1 MELFDNNKGYKMIT
15 ISKKSECCG
24 CGACENICPKNLITM
39 KADSEGFLYPEVDR
53 SRCIDCGQCE
63 AVCPVMNHDS
73 TLKTKNRVY
82 GAQNIDENIRRQSSS
97 GGIFYLLAEKHLENG
112 GVVAGAA
119 FNESFVLHHQ
129 FASDINE
136 VDKLLGSKYVQSK
149 TGDIYKKVRNY
160 LDSGIP
166 VLFSGTSCQVEALKS
181 FLRKPYNNLTT
192 VDIICHGVPSPL
204 LWEKYKKWIS
214 AKFKD
219 QEIQGA
225 FFRDKSSGWKKFSIT
240 VKFKNKSQYS
250 KRAVDDAFMRAF
262 LKNYCLRPSCYSCSF
277 KGVDRISDITLGDFW
292 GVAKVVPELDDNKG
306 TSLIITHSDRGE
318 EAFRQI
324 RDCLKIVPVDS
335 ADALKS
341 NTAALYSCKLPPC
354 RTAFMQ
360 DLQANDFDFV
370 YHKYLEDSMAVK
382 IRKAVKNLF
391 RNGIGFR

>member
-1 MELFDNNKGYKMIT
+1 MIT
-15 ISKKSECCG
+15 ISEKSECCG
-24 CGACENICPKNLITM
+24 CGACENICPKNAITM
-39 KADSEGFLYPEVDR
+39 KADSEGFLYPEVER

-63 AVCPVMNHDS
+63 AVCPVKNHDS
-73 TLKTKNRVY
+73 SPETKNKVY
-82 GAQNIDENIRRQSSS
+82 GAQNTDERIRRQSSS
-97 GGIFYLLAEKHLENG
+97 GGIFYLLAKKHMENG

-119 FNESFVLHHQ
+119 FDESFILHHQ

-181 FLRKPYNNLTT
+181 FLRKPYHNLTT

-214 AKFKD
+214 AKFD
-219 QEIQGA
+219 NQEIQGVS
-225 FFRDKSSGWKKFSIT
+225 FRDKSSGWKKYSVT
-240 VKFKNKSQYS
+240 VNFKNKSQYS
-250 KRAVDDAFMRAF
+250 VRLGDDAFMKAF
-262 LKNYCLRPSCYSCSF
+262 LNDFCLRPSCYSCSF

-306 TSLIITHSDRGE
+306 TSLVITHSDRGE
-318 EAFRQI
+318 AVFRQI
-324 RDCLKIVPVDS
+324 QDHLINVPADS
-335 ADALKS
+335 ASALKS
-341 NTAALYSCKLPPC
+341 NPAALYSCKLPPC

-360 DLQANDFDFV
+360 ELQANDFEFV
-370 YHKYLEDSMAVK
+370 YNKYLKDSTAV
-382 IRKAVKNLF
+382 RVQKAVKNFF
-391 RNGIGFR
+391 RNSLGLRK